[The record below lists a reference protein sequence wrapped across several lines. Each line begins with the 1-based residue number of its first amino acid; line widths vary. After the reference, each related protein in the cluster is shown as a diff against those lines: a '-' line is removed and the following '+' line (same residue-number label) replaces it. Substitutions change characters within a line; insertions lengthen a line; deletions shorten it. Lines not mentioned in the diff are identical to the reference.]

1 MAMDNW
7 ERGMEALDGYEKELV
22 EVLTALVTLL
32 SVSDSGSGQDQLANR
47 LKRESITP
55 EVADAVLASNNP
67 GARDPLSILAHVLA
81 KQIEFNRQVKQML
94 VDLDHRKAE
103 PST

>member
-1 MAMDNW
+1 MDDW
-7 ERGMEALDGYEKELV
+7 ERGMETLDNHERELV
-22 EVLTALVTLL
+22 EVRTALVALL
-32 SVSDSGSGQDQLANR
+32 SVSASRSGQEQLANQ

-55 EVADAVLASNNP
+55 EVEDAVLASNNP
-67 GARDPLSILAHVLA
+67 GARAPLSVLAHVLA
-81 KQIEFNRQVKQML
+81 KQIEFNRQVKQMR